1 MNYCPHC
8 GADLSRAAGARG
20 PYERW
25 LRPALIV
32 VGASTLIVGSLALLM
47 LVLILTVDLP
57 NGDCD
62 ICIVTFHNK
71 TDMTLCY
78 SAVSPQ
84 PGCAEIKPRYETEF
98 ALDSCQGEPEVTV
111 RTRDGS
117 EVYRRAALCSEW
129 DDAFILINRR
139 DGQFVIADSIP
150 ARTEPPQPP

>member
-8 GADLSRAAGARG
+8 GVDLSGAAGARG
-20 PYERW
+20 PYEEV
-25 LRPALIV
+25 ASAGLIV
-32 VGASTLIVGSLALLM
+32 VGAATLIVGSLALLM

-57 NGDCD
+57 DGVCD

-71 TDMTLCY
+71 TDTTLCY
-78 SAVSPQ
+78 SAVGPQ
-84 PGCAEIKPRYETEF
+84 PGCAEIKPRDKTEF

-111 RTRDGS
+111 RARDGS
-117 EVYRRAALCSEW
+117 EVYRRAAPCSEW